1 VKVLQV
7 ITGLDA
13 GGAEQQLAMLVS
25 RTRHETEVVTLY
37 NPGPVADQISA
48 SGVTV
53 RNLGMRSNTQLGALL
68 RLRKLIRDGRYDV
81 VHAHLY
87 RSQIYALPAA
97 WLAGT
102 PVVLSTEHSIG
113 ETHIERR
120 RMSASVRA
128 LYLSAERFSDGTIAV
143 SETVRERLVRWG
155 VPDRKIT
162 IVPNGL
168 DIDELAFSAA
178 ERQRTRQHFGIAPE
192 TYVIGALGRLDTN
205 KRVDLTIEAAAP
217 LLGDQ
222 CKILVIGRGDDMPR
236 LQEAAA
242 RFGVAQHV
250 IFGGYQ
256 ADTRAMLSAFDLY
269 VAASEQET
277 FGLSILEAIAN
288 GLPVLYTTCP
298 ALVGVRAIRA
308 RQVAGSV
315 TALRAEITEELA
327 AEPAPREPDRNVF
340 ARYSAAST
348 ARQIDDMY
356 TELLAARPRSW
367 RRRPVRLAAIR
378 AAADLPAEAAQVG
391 AAQLEESGR

>member
-25 RTRHETEVVTLY
+25 RTRHETDVVTLY
-37 NPGPVADQISA
+37 NPGPVADQIRA
-48 SGVTV
+48 SGIAV
-53 RNLGMRSNTQLGALL
+53 RNLGMQSNTQLGALL
-68 RLRKLIRDGRYDV
+68 RLRKIIREGHYDV

-102 PVVLSTEHSIG
+102 PVILSTEHSIG

-120 RMSASVRA
+120 RMSSSVRA
-128 LYLSAERFSDGTIAV
+128 LYLSAERFSDGTVAV
-143 SETVRERLVRWG
+143 SETVRQRLVRWG

-162 IVPNGL
+162 VIPNGL
-168 DIDELAFSAA
+168 ELEELAFSAA
-178 ERQRTRQHFGIAPE
+178 DRQATRQHFGIGPE

-217 LLGDQ
+217 LLSER

-236 LQEAAA
+236 LQDTADKL
-242 RFGVAQHV
+242 GVAQHV
-250 IFGGYQ
+250 IFAGYQ

-298 ALVGVRAIRA
+298 ALVGIRAERA
-308 RQVAGSV
+308 RQVEGSIG
-315 TALRAEITEELA
+315 TLRAEMRKELQTV
-327 AEPAPREPDRNVF
+327 PQSREPDHNVL
-340 ARYSAAST
+340 ARYSAGST
-348 ARQIDDMY
+348 ARQVDDLY
-356 TELLAARPRSW
+356 QHLVVAGSGSW
-367 RRRPVRLAAIR
+367 RRRSARLATVGP
-378 AAADLPAEAAQVG
+378 AADVPPQVG
-391 AAQLEESGR
+391 AAQVGDSSR

>member
-25 RTRHETEVVTLY
+25 RTRHETDVVTLY
-37 NPGPVADQISA
+37 NPGPVADQIRA
-48 SGVTV
+48 SGVAV
-53 RNLGMRSNTQLGALL
+53 RDLGMRSNKQLGALL
-68 RLRKLIRDGRYDV
+68 RLCRIIRDGRYDV

-102 PVVLSTEHSIG
+102 PVILSTEHSIG

-120 RMSASVRA
+120 RMTARVRA
-128 LYLSAERFSDGTIAV
+128 LYLSAERVSDSTIAV

-162 IVPNGL
+162 VIPNGL
-168 DIDELAFSAA
+168 DLEELAFSAA
-178 ERQRTRQHFGIAPE
+178 DRQLTRQRFGIGPE

-205 KRVDLTIEAAAP
+205 KRVDLTIEAATP
-217 LLGDQ
+217 LLSES
-222 CKILVIGRGDDMPR
+222 CKILVIGRGEDMPR
-236 LQEAAA
+236 LQDAAA
-242 RFGVAQHV
+242 RLGVAQHV
-250 IFGGYQ
+250 IFAGYQ

-277 FGLSILEAIAN
+277 FGLSVLEAIAN

-298 ALVGVRAIRA
+298 ALVGVRAERA
-308 RQVAGSV
+308 RQVDGSV
-315 TALRAEITEELA
+315 AALRAEMRKELQTV
-327 AEPAPREPDRNVF
+327 PGPREPDRNVF
-340 ARYSAAST
+340 ARYAAEST
-348 ARQIDDMY
+348 ARQIDDWY
-356 TELLAARPRSW
+356 EHLLAARSRNR
-367 RRRPVRLAAIR
+367 RRRPARVATAGP
-378 AAADLPAEAAQVG
+378 AADVPPPVEAAQLG
-391 AAQLEESGR
+391 GRGR

>member
-13 GGAEQQLAMLVS
+13 GGAEQQLAMLVT
-25 RTRHETEVVTLY
+25 RTRHETDVVVLY
-37 NPGPVADQISA
+37 NPGPVADQIRA

-53 RNLGMRSNTQLGALL
+53 RDLGMRSNTQLGALL
-68 RLRKLIRDGRYDV
+68 RLRKIIRDGGYDV

-102 PVVLSTEHSIG
+102 PVILSTEHSIG

-120 RMSASVRA
+120 RMTGRVRA
-128 LYLSAERFSDGTIAV
+128 LYLSAERFSDATIAV
-143 SETVRERLVRWG
+143 SETVRERLARWG
-155 VPDRKIT
+155 VPDRKNS
-162 IVPNGL
+162 VNPNGL
-168 DIDELAFSAA
+168 DLEELAFSATDRQLT
-178 ERQRTRQHFGIAPE
+178 RQRFGIGPE

-205 KRVDLTIEAAAP
+205 KRVDLTIEAATP
-217 LLGDQ
+217 LLSER

-236 LQEAAA
+236 LQDTAA
-242 RFGVAQHV
+242 RLGVAQHV
-250 IFGGYQ
+250 IFAGYQ

-277 FGLSILEAIAN
+277 FGLSVLEAIAN

-298 ALVGVRAIRA
+298 ALTGVRAERA

-315 TALRAEITEELA
+315 AALREEIRKEL
-327 AEPAPREPDRNVF
+327 ETPSQPRDPDRTVF
-340 ARYSAAST
+340 ARYGAEST

-356 TELLAARPRSW
+356 EQLLTAGSRSW
-367 RRRPVRLAAIR
+367 RRRPARLAAAG
-378 AAADLPAEAAQVG
+378 AAADVTAPVEAAQLG
-391 AAQLEESGR
+391 GGGR